1 MKQAVIPEGKA
12 MNIKIMNQQVT
23 DKYAIYHGD
32 SCEVL
37 KGIPDNSIHFEIYS
51 PPFAN
56 LYTYSN
62 SERDLG
68 NCTNSDVFFNHFQFI
83 AQELFRVLMQGR
95 LMSVHCMDIPFMKER
110 DGYIG
115 LNDFPGYLIRMFQ
128 EIGFIYHSRVTIW
141 KDPLIEAVRTKAIGL
156 MHKQIVKDSAMC
168 RQGLPDYLITFR
180 KPGDNPELIS
190 HPDGFTEYIGENE
203 PKGCKKAAV
212 LKDSQKHRNIS
223 MVKTD
228 PVYSHHVWRRYASPV
243 WMDINQS
250 NTLQYRSAREDKD
263 EKHICPLQL
272 DVIRR
277 ALELWTNK
285 GDVVLSPFGGIGSEP
300 VVAIE
305 MGRKAIAI
313 ELKESYYKQMKAN
326 CKNAVLKKR
335 NSGLLDEE

>member
-1 MKQAVIPEGKA
+1 MN
-12 MNIKIMNQQVT
+12 NIKVINQHIT

-37 KGIPDNSIHFEIYS
+37 KGIPDNTIHYEIYS
-51 PPFAN
+51 PPFTN

-68 NCTNSDVFFNHFQFI
+68 NSHDNNEFYNHFKFI
-83 AQELFRVLMQGR
+83 ASELFRVLMPGR
-95 LMSVHCMDIPFMKER
+95 LMSVHCMDIPVMKER

-115 LNDFPGYLIRMFQ
+115 LNDFPGHLIKLFQ
-128 EIGFIYHSRVTIW
+128 DIGFIYHSRVTIW
-141 KDPLIEAVRTKAIGL
+141 KDPLVEATRTKSIGL
-156 MHKQIVKDSAMC
+156 MHKQVVKDSAMC

-190 HPDGFTEYIGENE
+190 HKEGFTEYIGDEK
-203 PKGCKKAAV
+203 PLLGKKSV
-212 LKDSQKHRNIS
+212 L
-223 MVKTD
+223 
-228 PVYSHHVWRRYASPV
+228 SHHIWRKYASPV

-277 ALELWTNK
+277 AVELWTNK
-285 GDVVLSPFGGIGSEP
+285 NDVVLSPFGGIGSEP

-305 MGRKAIAI
+305 MERRAIAI

-326 CKNAVLKKR
+326 CINAVYRKK
-335 NSGLLDEE
+335 NKGILDD

>member
-1 MKQAVIPEGKA
+1 MIVNE
-12 MNIKIMNQQVT
+12 NIKVIDQHIT
-23 DKYAIYHGD
+23 DTYAIYHGD

-37 KGIPDNSIHFEIYS
+37 TGIPDNTIHFEIYS

-68 NCTNSDVFFNHFQFI
+68 NCFDNNEFFNHFKFI
-83 AQELFRVLMQGR
+83 VKELHRVLMPGR
-95 LMSVHCMDIPFMKER
+95 LMSVHCMDIPIMKER

-115 LNDFPGYLIRMFQ
+115 LNDFPGYLIKMFQ

-141 KDPLIEAVRTKAIGL
+141 KDPLVEATRTKAIGL
-156 MHKQIVKDSAMC
+156 LHKQVIKDSAVC
-168 RQGLPDYLITFR
+168 RNGLPDYLITLR
-180 KPGDNPELIS
+180 KAGENPELIG
-190 HPDGFTEYIGENE
+190 HPEGFTDYIGDDKPVSGKN
-203 PKGCKKAAV
+203 
-212 LKDSQKHRNIS
+212 S
-223 MVKTD
+223 
-228 PVYSHHVWRRYASPV
+228 VYSHLVWRKYASPV

-250 NTLQYRSAREDKD
+250 NTLQYRSVREERD

-277 ALELWTNK
+277 AVELWTNK
-285 GDVVLSPFGGIGSEP
+285 NDVVLSPFGGIGSEP

-313 ELKESYYKQMKAN
+313 ELKESYYRQMKAN
-326 CKNAVLKKR
+326 CKKAVQKKR
-335 NSGLLDEE
+335 NMGVLDDE

>member
-1 MKQAVIPEGKA
+1 LNKLNVKVIDQD
-12 MNIKIMNQQVT
+12 IKE
-23 DKYAIYHGD
+23 KYAIYHGD

-37 KGIPDNSIHFEIYS
+37 KGIPDNTIHFEIYS

-68 NCTNSDVFFNHFQFI
+68 NSKNNDEFYNHFKFI
-83 AQELFRVLMQGR
+83 ALELFRVLMPGR
-95 LMSVHCMDIPFMKER
+95 LMSVHCMDIPIMKER

-115 LNDFPGYLIRMFQ
+115 LNDFPGYLIKMFQ
-128 EIGFIYHSRVTIW
+128 KIGFIFHSRVTIW
-141 KDPLIEAVRTKAIGL
+141 KDPLVEATRTKAIGL
-156 MHKQIVKDSAMC
+156 MHKQVLKDSAMC
-168 RQGLPDYLITFR
+168 RQGLPDYLLTFR
-180 KPGDNPELIS
+180 KMGENPEPIA
-190 HPDGFTEYIGENE
+190 HKEGFTEYIGEDKINID
-203 PKGCKKAAV
+203 KKAV
-212 LKDSQKHRNIS
+212 L
-223 MVKTD
+223 
-228 PVYSHHVWRRYASPV
+228 SHHIWRRYASPV
-243 WMDINQS
+243 WLDINQS

-285 GDVVLSPFGGIGSEP
+285 NDVVLSPFGGIGSEP

-305 MGRKAIAI
+305 MGRMAIAI

-326 CKNAVLKKR
+326 CKNAVQKKI
-335 NSGLLDEE
+335 NGGILDEE

>member
-1 MKQAVIPEGKA
+1 MKGIGVVD
-12 MNIKIMNQQVT
+12 QQIT

-37 KGIPDNSIHFEIYS
+37 KGIPDNTIHFEIYS
-51 PPFAN
+51 PPFVN
-56 LYTYSN
+56 LYSYSN

-68 NCTNSDVFFNHFQFI
+68 NCSDNNDFFNHFNFI
-83 AQELFRVLMQGR
+83 AKELYRVLMPGR
-95 LMSVHCMDIPFMKER
+95 LMSVHCIDIPFMKER

-115 LNDFPGYLIRMFQ
+115 LNDFPGQLIKMFQ

-141 KDPLIEAVRTKAIGL
+141 KDPLVEATRTKAIGL
-156 MHKQIVKDSAMC
+156 MHKQILKDSAMC
-168 RQGLPDYLITFR
+168 RQGLPDYLLTFR
-180 KPGDNPELIS
+180 KIGENPERIE
-190 HPDGFTEYIGENE
+190 HPDGFTDYIGDDKPNVD
-203 PKGCKKAAV
+203 KKA
-212 LKDSQKHRNIS
+212 I
-223 MVKTD
+223 
-228 PVYSHHVWRRYASPV
+228 YSHHVWRRYASPV

-250 NTLQYRSAREDKD
+250 GTLQYRSAREEKD

-285 GDVVLSPFGGIGSEP
+285 NDVVLSPFGGIGSEP

-313 ELKESYYKQMKAN
+313 ELKESYYRQMKAN
-326 CKNAVLKKR
+326 CKSAVQKNK
-335 NSGLLDEE
+335 NIGVLDD